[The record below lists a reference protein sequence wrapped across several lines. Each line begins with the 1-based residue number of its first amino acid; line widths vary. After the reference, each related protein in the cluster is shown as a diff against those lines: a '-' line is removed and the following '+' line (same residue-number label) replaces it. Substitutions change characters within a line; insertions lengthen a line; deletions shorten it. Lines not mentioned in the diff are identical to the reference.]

1 MGSFTKN
8 IKKTR
13 HKDLSAKFVMS
24 IGGGSMGVLQKI
36 IDKYKKIPL
45 PAKASLWFVFCSILQ
60 KGISFITVPIFT
72 RIMSTTEY
80 GIYSTYL
87 SWYQMLLIFTSLN
100 LYYGVFNNAMVKF
113 QDRRDQ
119 YISSMQGIVVV
130 LTFAFFGV
138 YLAFTEAINRFLGL
152 STPLV
157 LLLFVELLVTP
168 ALQFWTVR
176 NRFEY
181 KYRSIVAVTLAKSI
195 LNPVLGIIFVVFS
208 PQKDVARVASVVL
221 IEVCFCGA
229 IAVYQ
234 FYRGKTFFDKEFWKF
249 AILFNIP
256 LIPHYLSG
264 TILSQSDRIMI
275 GKLVDNSAVAFYSVA
290 YNIGVVINIIVTSIN
305 SSLTPW
311 MYQKIKAGKAIEMK
325 KIINLLL
332 VLMAGLVFLVEFLAP
347 EAMIILASKEYA
359 GAVYVIPPVAAGTFF
374 FFMYNVF
381 ANVEF
386 YFEERRFV
394 LIGSVMAAALNL
406 HLNWIFIP
414 IFGYYAA
421 GYTTLVCYIIYGLSH
436 LGFSKFVLNK
446 HLNGEQIFDGRFIM
460 FISIVVIAIT
470 IGLNYLYSY
479 NPLRYG
485 ILAIILVMLLI
496 KRQTVLNILKTAMAL
511 KRR

>member
-1 MGSFTKN
+1 MN
-8 IKKTR
+8 
-13 HKDLSAKFVMS
+13 
-24 IGGGSMGVLQKI
+24 VLKKI

-80 GIYSTYL
+80 GVYSTYL

-119 YISSMQGIVVV
+119 YISSMQGIVIV
-130 LTFAFFGV
+130 LTFAFFCV
-138 YLAFTEAINRFLGL
+138 YLAFTEAINDFLGL

-195 LNPVLGIIFVVFS
+195 LNPILGIVFVLFS
-208 PQKDVARVASVVL
+208 SQKDIARVASVVL
-221 IEVCFCGA
+221 VEVCFCGA
-229 IAVYQ
+229 IAIYQ
-234 FYRGKTFFDKEFWKF
+234 FYRGKKFFDKEFWKF

-311 MYQKIKAGKAIEMK
+311 MYQKIQEAKAHEMK

-332 VLMAGLVFLVEFLAP
+332 ILMAALVLMVEFLTP
-347 EAMIILASKEYA
+347 EAMMILASKEYA
-359 GAVYVIPPVAAGTFF
+359 GAVYVIPPVAASTFF

-394 LIGSVMAAALNL
+394 LIGSVMAAVLNL
-406 HLNWIFIP
+406 LLNWIFIP
-414 IFGYYAA
+414 VFGYYAA
-421 GYTTLVCYIIYGLSH
+421 GYTTLICYIIYGLSH
-436 LGFSKFVLNK
+436 LGFSRLVIKK
-446 HLNGEQIFDGRFIM
+446 HLNDEQVFDGKFIIFM
-460 FISIVVIAIT
+460 SAIVVAT
-470 IGLNYLYSY
+470 TVGLNYLYSF
-479 NPLRYG
+479 NALRYS
-485 ILAIILVMLLI
+485 ILSIILVVIFI
-496 KRQTVLNILKTAMAL
+496 KRQAALNILKMAMSL
-511 KRR
+511 KQR

>member
-1 MGSFTKN
+1 
-8 IKKTR
+8 
-13 HKDLSAKFVMS
+13 
-24 IGGGSMGVLQKI
+24 
-36 IDKYKKIPL
+36 
-45 PAKASLWFVFCSILQ
+45 
-60 KGISFITVPIFT
+60 
-72 RIMSTTEY
+72 
-80 GIYSTYL
+80 
-87 SWYQMLLIFTSLN
+87 
-100 LYYGVFNNAMVKF
+100 
-113 QDRRDQ
+113 
-119 YISSMQGIVVV
+119 MQGIVIV
-130 LTFAFFGV
+130 LTFAFFCV
-138 YLAFTEAINRFLGL
+138 YLAFAEAINKFLGL

-195 LNPVLGIIFVVFS
+195 LNPILGIVFVAFS
-208 PQKDVARVASVVL
+208 SQKDIARVASVVL
-221 IEVCFCGA
+221 VEVCFCGA
-229 IAVYQ
+229 IAIYQ

-311 MYQKIKAGKAIEMK
+311 MYQKIQEAKAHEMK

-332 VLMAGLVFLVEFLAP
+332 ILMAGLVLIVEFLAP
-347 EAMIILASKEYA
+347 EAMMILASKEYA
-359 GAVYVIPPVAAGTFF
+359 GAVYVIPPVAASTFF

-394 LIGSVMAAALNL
+394 LIGSIIAAVLNL
-406 HLNWIFIP
+406 LLNWIFIP
-414 IFGYYAA
+414 VFGYYAA
-421 GYTTLVCYIIYGLSH
+421 GYTTLICYIIYGLSH
-436 LGFSKFVLNK
+436 LGFSRFVIKK
-446 HLNGEQIFDGRFIM
+446 HLNGEQIFDGKFIIFM
-460 FISIVVIAIT
+460 SVMVIVTTV
-470 IGLNYLYSY
+470 GLNYLYSF
-479 NPLRYG
+479 NALRYS
-485 ILAIILVMLLI
+485 ILAIILVAIFI
-496 KRQTVLNILKTAMAL
+496 KRQTVLNILKTAISL
-511 KRR
+511 KQR

>member
-1 MGSFTKN
+1 M
-8 IKKTR
+8 
-13 HKDLSAKFVMS
+13 D
-24 IGGGSMGVLQKI
+24 VLKKI

-80 GIYSTYL
+80 GVYSTYI

-119 YISSMQGIVVV
+119 YISSMQGIVIV
-130 LTFAFFGV
+130 LTFAFFCV
-138 YLAFTEAINRFLGL
+138 YLVFTEAINDFLGL

-195 LNPVLGIIFVVFS
+195 LNPILGIVFVLFS
-208 PQKDVARVASVVL
+208 SQKDIARVASVVL
-221 IEVCFCGA
+221 VEVCFCGA
-229 IAVYQ
+229 IAIYQ
-234 FYRGKTFFDKEFWKF
+234 FYRGKKFFDKEFWKF

-311 MYQKIKAGKAIEMK
+311 MYQKIQEAKAHEMK

-332 VLMAGLVFLVEFLAP
+332 ILMAALVLMVEFLAP
-347 EAMIILASKEYA
+347 EAMMILASKEYA
-359 GAVYVIPPVAAGTFF
+359 GAVYVIPPVAASTFF

-394 LIGSVMAAALNL
+394 LIGSVMAAVLNL
-406 HLNWIFIP
+406 LLNWIFIP
-414 IFGYYAA
+414 VFGYYAA
-421 GYTTLVCYIIYGLSH
+421 GYTTLICYIIYGLSH
-436 LGFSKFVLNK
+436 LGFSRLVIKK
-446 HLNGEQIFDGRFIM
+446 HLNDEQVFDGKFIIFM
-460 FISIVVIAIT
+460 SAIVVAT
-470 IGLNYLYSY
+470 TVGLNYLYSF
-479 NPLRYG
+479 NALRYS
-485 ILAIILVMLLI
+485 ILSIILVVIFI
-496 KRQTVLNILKTAMAL
+496 KRQAALNILKMAMSL
-511 KRR
+511 KQR